1 MAPKKGSFRRVA
13 SGAMRASFLRL
24 IALTLSCS
32 HGEAAR
38 PSRSASAV
46 LQQVAPPVIPGLS
59 WVSMSYFLPN
69 TSAICVNGNRTC
81 PEVEYHMLGW
91 EPQGGA
97 QLPVYMFT
105 SGGGAWPTG
114 FPFNSSTPDLIL
126 CEEMAWRGFMA
137 VMIQI
142 PRLPLLGCDS
152 LDNNSMPSYAE
163 RVFSY
168 HGHHDTSSVGALAT
182 ACRRSTVNCNT
193 GIALHGHSVGG
204 QLSNLAPQYAVGIT
218 ALLIWGMGSRMPFG
232 GSCCGLV
239 RSPPNS
245 RPWPMHCLR
254 MATNA
259 RTHIRTSTSI
269 TDAFATLPAHTHT
282 NDVERAVCA
291 SSTSG

>member
-24 IALTLSCS
+24 VALTLSCS

-38 PSRSASAV
+38 PSRSLSAG
-46 LQQVAPPVIPGLS
+46 LQPVDRPVIPGLS
-59 WVSMSYFLPN
+59 WVNMSYFLQN
-69 TSAICVNGNRTC
+69 MSEICVDGNRTC
-81 PEVEYHMLGW
+81 PEVEYRMIGW

-97 QLPVYMFT
+97 QLPVYIFT
-105 SGGGAWPTG
+105 SGGGVWPTG
-114 FPFNSSTPDLIL
+114 FNSSTPDLIL
-126 CEEMAWRGFMA
+126 CEEMARRGYMA
-137 VMIQI
+137 VMAE
-142 PRLPLLGCDS
+142 LPQLPILSCDS
-152 LDNNSMPSYAE
+152 LSNNSLPYYADL
-163 RVFSY
+163 VFSY
-168 HGHHDTSSVGALAT
+168 HGQHDTRSFGALAT

-204 QLSNLAPQYAVGIT
+204 HLSNLAPQFAVGIT
-218 ALLIWGMGSRMPFG
+218 ALLIWGMGSRQPFG

-245 RPWPMHCLR
+245 RPWPMHGDER
-254 MATNA
+254 AH
-259 RTHIRTSTSI
+259 THPQFRTSTSI
-269 TDAFATLPAHTHT
+269 TDAFATLPAHTHA